1 MPYFGYLTYAFVIFL
16 FTGQVSPS
24 AAAET
29 VEEDKENM
37 VKVLKLH

>member
-1 MPYFGYLTYAFVIFL
+1 MTYAFAIL
-16 FTGQVSPS
+16 FTDQVSPT

-37 VKVLKLH
+37 VRVLIGTD